1 MAYLFSGNNDGAVRE
16 MESAARLDP
25 ELALRQGQ
33 LAYIYGKT
41 GRRARAIAILDALQ
55 ERSKREKV
63 SPLALALA
71 HIGLEQNDAALA
83 ELERAVDAHD
93 IALVTGAL
101 LVDRVYDPLRSDPRF
116 GRILERM
123 HLAQFRR

>member
-1 MAYLFSGNNDGAVRE
+1 

-25 ELALRQGQ
+25 ELAVRQGQ

-41 GRRARAIAILDALQ
+41 GRRERAAAILAALQ

-63 SPLALALA
+63 SPVALVYA
-71 HIGLEQNDAALA
+71 HIGLEQTDAALA
-83 ELERAVDAHD
+83 ELERAVDTHD
-93 IALVTGAL
+93 IALVSTGTIL
-101 LVDRVYDPLRSDPRF
+101 LDRIYDPLRSNPRF

-123 HLAQFRR
+123 HLAQFARR